1 MEVEELYKAL
11 QLVTDTVN
19 QDEIILDVDD
29 FDERTICRGLVERRE
44 VKILQYIKLWIR

>member
-29 FDERTICRGLVERRE
+29 FDERTICRVGRE
-44 VKILQYIKLWIR
+44 EGGEDLTVHKTMD